1 MPDASQPLG
10 HVLVIG
16 AGPAGLRAALDL
28 VDLGAKVTIVERG
41 PAPGGVF
48 TQLDVQYPTVDCG
61 ACQIH
66 ESLAGPPW
74 AARQCLRTGVDHPM
88 ITTLTSTAIT
98 AATPRDE
105 GGFDIALSRGGRWI
119 DPSKCQ
125 SCGTCADLCPVI
137 VSDEHQAGLC
147 SRTVAYRPHLLTDP
161 PVYCIDETLCNRCGD
176 CVPACP
182 EGAIELDRPARET
195 STAIDAIVVA
205 TGFSPFDPSLQPQW
219 SYGRHLDVITALEL
233 ERMIRP
239 RPEGGLNPPMRRST
253 GDRADRVAFV
263 QCVGSRDLDHRYCS
277 AICCMHAL
285 KEAIVLR
292 EQLGVSECHIYA
304 IDMRCTG
311 KGYEST
317 LERAVSAGVRVVY
330 ARPGAVEAH
339 DPDAKPVLR
348 VESPSDARGTVQGRE
363 PYDLVVLSTGLTP
376 SKGSEE
382 LATLLQ
388 LDVDE
393 QGFFSVLPGSF
404 VQTSQPGVFV
414 CGAAA
419 GPCDLPW
426 SITTASQAALLAA
439 HHAGTTIARR
449 ASTLEPEEATPKP
462 PRAVPLTPITKTG
475 RSVPELDAVRVIP
488 RALVLGAGPAGLAAA
503 KRIADAGLEVII
515 VEREP
520 AAGGNLKLAKRLI
533 DGRDPARILE
543 ELLEEL
549 EVHEATQLLLGWELV
564 EHAGGPGDATAVIR
578 NMKTGEVRPVRH
590 GALVVATGGTE
601 IPASGRFGAV
611 EGDPAR
617 ALVITQRQLEG
628 RLDSGD
634 AVHSVERPTVV
645 MIQCVGSREPER
657 PVCSR
662 VCCHEA
668 LKNALWITERSP
680 GARVFILHRD
690 LRAVGFDELWYEQAR
705 TKGIVAI
712 RVPEDRAPVVEAVE
726 GGGEARAVVRFH
738 DSLIGRDVRVDAD
751 LVVLSTG
758 LEPNL
763 SVEEAER
770 LGLSLDRFG
779 FVVEANVKYRPVEAD
794 RRGLLVAGAAVA
806 PVLVPEAMAQ
816 GEAAAAR
823 VIARLSREH
832 VMPRPGAVAYRAK
845 WCAICG
851 LCVDACPAGA
861 RELDVEL
868 GAIIHAG
875 LCQGC
880 GACAAACPS
889 GCTEQPDLDIKG
901 VLDAIEA
908 AWEVVP

>member
-1 MPDASQPLG
+1 MSDASQPTG
-10 HVLVIG
+10 HVLVVG

-28 VDLGAKVTIVERG
+28 VDLGVNVTIVERG

-48 TQLDVQYPTVDCG
+48 TQLDVQYPTIDCG

-66 ESLAGPPW
+66 ESLSGPPW
-74 AARQCLRTGVDHPM
+74 ASRQCLRTGVDHPM

-98 AATPRDE
+98 AVTPRAE
-105 GGFDIALSRGGRWI
+105 GGFDITFSHGGQWI
-119 DPSKCQ
+119 DPAKCQ
-125 SCGTCADLCPVI
+125 NCGTCADLCPVI

-147 SRTVAYRPHLLTDP
+147 SRTAAYRPHLLTDP
-161 PVYCIDETLCNRCGD
+161 PVYCIDEALCNRCGD

-182 EGAIELDRPARET
+182 EGAIELDRHTEGS
-195 STAIDAIVVA
+195 STAVDAVVVA
-205 TGFSPFDPSLQPQW
+205 TGFTPFDPALQPQW

-239 RPEGGLNPPMRRST
+239 RPEGGLNPPLRRST

-263 QCVGSRDLDHRYCS
+263 QCVGSRDLEHRYCS

-311 KGYEST
+311 KDYEST
-317 LERAVSAGVRVVY
+317 LARALAAGVRVIY

-339 DPDAKPVLR
+339 DPYAKPILR
-348 VESPSDARGTVQGRE
+348 VESPRSASGSVQAKE
-363 PYDLVVLSTGLTP
+363 PYDLVVLSTGMTP

-382 LATLLQ
+382 LAKLLR
-388 LDVDE
+388 LDIDD

-419 GPCDLPW
+419 GPSDLPW

-439 HHAGTTIARR
+439 HHTGATGARR
-449 ASTLEPEEATPKP
+449 ASTLDARKATPRT
-462 PRAVPLTPITKTG
+462 PRAVPLTPISKTG
-475 RSVPELDAVRVIP
+475 RSLPTLETVPVIP

-503 KRIADAGLEVII
+503 NRIVEAGFEVVV

-520 AAGGNLKLAKRLI
+520 LAGGNLRLARRLI
-533 DGRDPARILE
+533 DGRDPAS
-543 ELLEEL
+543 LLEALLDGL
-549 EVHEATQLLLGWELV
+549 ESHDSAQILLGWELV
-564 EHAGGPGDATAVIR
+564 EHRGGPGDSTAVIR
-578 NMKTGEVRPVRH
+578 NVRTGEARRVRH
-590 GALVVATGGTE
+590 GALIVATGGTE
-601 IPASGRFGAV
+601 ISAGGRFGAS
-611 EGDPAR
+611 ESDEAQAR
-617 ALVITQRQLEG
+617 VITQRQLER
-628 RLDSGD
+628 RLDLGD
-634 AVHSVERPTVV
+634 AVPNLERPTVV

-668 LKNALWITERSP
+668 LKNALWIAEKSP
-680 GARVFILHRD
+680 GARIFILHRD
-690 LRAVGFDELWYEQAR
+690 LRAVGFDELWYERAR
-705 TKGIVAI
+705 SEGIVAI
-712 RVPEDRAPVVEAVE
+712 RVPTDSPPVVEAVE
-726 GGGEARAVVRFH
+726 GEARAVVRFH
-738 DSLIGRDVRVDAD
+738 DDLIGRDVKIDAD

-758 LEPNL
+758 LAPNL
-763 SVEEAER
+763 SSQEAER
-770 LGLSLDRFG
+770 LGLSLDEQG
-779 FVVEANVKYRPVEAD
+779 FVVEANVKFRPVEAN

-816 GEAAAAR
+816 GEAAATR
-823 VIARLSREH
+823 VVARLSREH
-832 VMPRPGAVAYRAK
+832 VEPRPGAVAFRAK
-845 WCAICG
+845 WCAFCG

-861 RELDVEL
+861 RELDAEL

-880 GACAAACPS
+880 GTCAATCPS

-901 VLDAIEA
+901 VLDALEA
-908 AWEVVP
+908 PWEVAP